1 MQSKI
6 IASSVIPETLHFLM
20 SFSADTGVHSH
31 IYSGTECEEG
41 QTDTSA
47 LMLHLGFCLTGGMF
61 WFCLIHSCQRHY
73 RYLTL
78 TRQLRIFFKHTHT
91 STDMGE

>member
-20 SFSADTGVHSH
+20 SFPADTGVHSH

-41 QTDTSA
+41 
-47 LMLHLGFCLTGGMF
+47 
-61 WFCLIHSCQRHY
+61 
-73 RYLTL
+73 
-78 TRQLRIFFKHTHT
+78 
-91 STDMGE
+91 